1 MVWVPWLSGRPKMRR
16 ILAATAALTAA
27 FSLAGCDAADRAA
40 LSGVRAPVPAAA
52 PAAPAAAS
60 AALLFPPATQASAP
74 RLRHVSAAAHRT
86 GYAHGRHR
94 HLARWR
100 SDSRV
105 RATAYAQQIVTGP
118 AYDDWS
124 EARERQVRR
133 RVEAEARWD
142 ERRSAYAEGYGGD
155 EFRAGG
161 APAAAGRDR
170 DGFLTWP
177 GKLPDRR

>member
-27 FSLAGCDAADRAA
+27 FSLAGCDAADRTPD
-40 LSGVRAPVPAAA
+40 R
-52 PAAPAAAS
+52 